1 MNILITSAGQRVS
14 LVRAFKKELK
24 NIFPSGKVYAVDMNP
39 RLSPACMVSDG
50 YKAVNRVDDKD
61 YIKGLL
67 SICKEWEIKLIIPTI
82 DTELISLA
90 KNKALFQNEG
100 IEVLISSEEFII
112 KCRDKRLTN
121 VFFQEHKI
129 EIPRPFDKLNPEFP
143 LFIKP
148 YDGSLSKDI
157 FFINNIDELNEYHF
171 SNEKLMFMEYIDSSL
186 FDEFTID
193 AYYDK
198 TNELKCA
205 VPRKRIAV
213 RSGEISKGVTRKN
226 FILDYLKIKLPKIDG
241 AIGCITIQVFYNSE
255 LNRVIGIEIN
265 PRFGGGFPLSYLSGA
280 NYPLWILKEYLLNE
294 KIHFFNDWEDNLLM
308 LRYDDE
314 ILVSNYEK

>member
-24 NIFPSGKVYAVDMNP
+24 KEFPSGKVYTVDMNP
-39 RLSPACMVSDG
+39 ELSPACMVSDG
-50 YKAVNRVDDKD
+50 YKSVKRVDDFEYVD
-61 YIKGLL
+61 DII

-82 DTELISLA
+82 DTELIFLSG
-90 KNKALFQNEG
+90 NKLKFKKEG
-100 IEVLISSEEFII
+100 IDVVVSGEEFIA
-112 KCRDKRLTN
+112 KCRDKRLIN
-121 VFFQEHKI
+121 HFFQEQGI
-129 EIPRPFDKLNPEFP
+129 DIPKPFDKINPEFP

-157 FFINNIDELNEYHF
+157 FLIKTKEELTEYHF
-171 SNEKLMFMEYIDSSL
+171 LNEKLMFMEYIDPSC

-198 TNELKCA
+198 NNELKCA
-205 VPRKRIAV
+205 VPRKRIAI
-213 RSGEISKGVTRKN
+213 RSGEISKGLTCKN
-226 FILDYLKIKLPKIDG
+226 YLIDYLKDKLPKIDG
-241 AIGCITIQVFYNSE
+241 ALGCLTIQVFYNPKSE
-255 LNRVIGIEIN
+255 RVIGIEIN

-280 NYPLWILKEYLLNE
+280 NYPLWIIKEYLLNE
-294 KIHFFNDWEDNLLM
+294 KIDFFNNWEDNLLM

-314 ILVSNYEK
+314 VLVRGYAK